1 MDGAQARNGP
11 SVDGGAGPSTSYST
25 ADNDDNGGA
34 GGAKVWVLVLLF
46 SLLVLLFLPSAVRRG
61 GTSGGGGFQRGGIT
75 LKSGWDVVNLCL
87 VLFAIL
93 CGLLGRGGG
102 DGDGDGESAS
112 AAAAA
117 AAKSRREVSPA
128 MAEPEP
134 IAEASTEDVWERLN
148 SSYDSNQSAHT
159 TAGIR
164 RMKSSSSYPEL
175 RLGSDGVWGLES
187 PELAWRPYD
196 DAELYRPRRDDWPDR
211 NRGDADRP
219 RLRRTSSDV
228 NAIPVDKYEVRAPP
242 QDERRRRRSVEK
254 PQKMAKVV
262 EEERTVET
270 LAARPARSRTWSPE
284 ELNATLSEADKYEVP
299 TPLGARRPRRSAEKL
314 PKMPAVVE
322 DEHPSAETL
331 AARPSR
337 SRTWSPEELNATLSE
352 LASAAPPAVTPRP
365 RHRRHSVE
373 SLPTMEE
380 VEKEI
385 IVEEINNPLPSSTGL
400 FPPGTP
406 PPPPPPPPPPATM
419 SRSKKKRSGSVG
431 GAKELASAIALFYQ
445 KKRKS
450 IIMKRERHHHHHH
463 HLSDDHYSS
472 PSSESSA
479 SPEATTRTNPPPR
492 PPPPPPPPPPPSSI
506 FSNLFKKGGNK
517 SRRIHS
523 LAPPRPPPPP
533 PPTHRS
539 RKPPQPPSRLV
550 PTPPPPA
557 PVRTRPPRAHAHAY
571 AHPQRPPHAQ
581 GYPQQ
586 PPLYHMPRGVVY
598 HSYRLP
604 PPSPP
609 MPPPPPPPPMSEGEE
624 EVPSV
629 TASPAPSY
637 CASPDVNTKA
647 DNFIERFRAGLKLEK
662 INSYREKLQIQEGAT
677 VTMAEEDGEFMV
689 IGSLFEDDGDMSLPG
704 TPATAAAA
712 AVAVGY

>member
-25 ADNDDNGGA
+25 ADADDNGGA

-117 AAKSRREVSPA
+117 AVKSHREVSPA
-128 MAEPEP
+128 MVEPEP

-175 RLGSDGVWGLES
+175 RLGSDGVWGLAS

-196 DAELYRPRRDDWPDR
+196 DAELYRPRRDEWPDR
-211 NRGDADRP
+211 TRGDADRP

-242 QDERRRRRSVEK
+242 QDARRRRRSVEK

-262 EEERTVET
+262 EEEGRMHPAAET

-314 PKMPAVVE
+314 PKMPAVQE
-322 DEHPSAETL
+322 EHPSAETL

-352 LASAAPPAVTPRP
+352 IAAAPPPATPRP

-385 IVEEINNPLPSSTGL
+385 IVEEINNPLPSSTAL

-492 PPPPPPPPPPPSSI
+492 PPPPPPPPSPSADIIHLLQPLQKRRQQEPPHPLPRAAETASPAST
-506 FSNLFKKGGNK
+506 N
-517 SRRIHS
+517 
-523 LAPPRPPPPP
+523 APIQE
-533 PPTHRS
+533 T
-539 RKPPQPPSRLV
+539 
-550 PTPPPPA
+550 TTA
-557 PVRTRPPRAHAHAY
+557 PVSPRSY
-571 AHPQRPPHAQ
+571 AATA
-581 GYPQQ
+581 
-586 PPLYHMPRGVVY
+586 
-598 HSYRLP
+598 S
-604 PPSPP
+604 
-609 MPPPPPPPPMSEGEE
+609 SEGEE
-624 EVPSV
+624 EAPSV

-677 VTMAEEDGEFMV
+677 VTMSEEDGEFMV
-689 IGSLFEDDGDMSLPG
+689 IGSLFEDDDDMSLPG

>member
-25 ADNDDNGGA
+25 ADADDNGGA

-117 AAKSRREVSPA
+117 AVKSHREVSPA
-128 MAEPEP
+128 MVEPEP

-175 RLGSDGVWGLES
+175 RLGSDGVWGLAS

-196 DAELYRPRRDDWPDR
+196 DAELYRPRRDEWPDR
-211 NRGDADRP
+211 TRGDADRP

-242 QDERRRRRSVEK
+242 QDARRRRRSVEK

-262 EEERTVET
+262 EEEGRMHPAAET

-314 PKMPAVVE
+314 PKMPAVQE
-322 DEHPSAETL
+322 EHPSAETL

-352 LASAAPPAVTPRP
+352 IAAAPPPATPRP

-385 IVEEINNPLPSSTGL
+385 IVEEINNPLPSSTA
-400 FPPGTP
+400 F
-406 PPPPPPPPPPATM
+406 
-419 SRSKKKRSGSVG
+419 
-431 GAKELASAIALFYQ
+431 
-445 KKRKS
+445 
-450 IIMKRERHHHHHH
+450 
-463 HLSDDHYSS
+463 
-472 PSSESSA
+472 
-479 SPEATTRTNPPPR
+479 
-492 PPPPPPPPPPPSSI
+492 
-506 FSNLFKKGGNK
+506 
-517 SRRIHS
+517 
-523 LAPPRPPPPP
+523 
-533 PPTHRS
+533 
-539 RKPPQPPSRLV
+539 
-550 PTPPPPA
+550 
-557 PVRTRPPRAHAHAY
+557 
-571 AHPQRPPHAQ
+571 
-581 GYPQQ
+581 
-586 PPLYHMPRGVVY
+586 
-598 HSYRLP
+598 YRLP

-624 EVPSV
+624 EAPSV

-677 VTMAEEDGEFMV
+677 VTMSEEDGEFMV
-689 IGSLFEDDGDMSLPG
+689 IGSLFEDDDDMSLPG

>member
-25 ADNDDNGGA
+25 ADADDNGGA

-117 AAKSRREVSPA
+117 AVKSHREVSPA
-128 MAEPEP
+128 MVEPEP

-175 RLGSDGVWGLES
+175 RLGSDGVWGLAS

-196 DAELYRPRRDDWPDR
+196 DAELYRPRRDEWPDR
-211 NRGDADRP
+211 TRGDADRP

-242 QDERRRRRSVEK
+242 QDARRRRRSVEK

-262 EEERTVET
+262 EEEGRMHPAAET

-314 PKMPAVVE
+314 PKMPAVQE
-322 DEHPSAETL
+322 EHPSAETL

-337 SRTWSPEELNATLSE
+337 SRTWSPEELNATL
-352 LASAAPPAVTPRP
+352 
-365 RHRRHSVE
+365 
-373 SLPTMEE
+373 
-380 VEKEI
+380 
-385 IVEEINNPLPSSTGL
+385 
-400 FPPGTP
+400 
-406 PPPPPPPPPPATM
+406 
-419 SRSKKKRSGSVG
+419 
-431 GAKELASAIALFYQ
+431 
-445 KKRKS
+445 
-450 IIMKRERHHHHHH
+450 
-463 HLSDDHYSS
+463 
-472 PSSESSA
+472 
-479 SPEATTRTNPPPR
+479 
-492 PPPPPPPPPPPSSI
+492 
-506 FSNLFKKGGNK
+506 
-517 SRRIHS
+517 
-523 LAPPRPPPPP
+523 
-533 PPTHRS
+533 
-539 RKPPQPPSRLV
+539 
-550 PTPPPPA
+550 
-557 PVRTRPPRAHAHAY
+557 
-571 AHPQRPPHAQ
+571 
-581 GYPQQ
+581 
-586 PPLYHMPRGVVY
+586 
-598 HSYRLP
+598 YRLP

-624 EVPSV
+624 EAPSV

-677 VTMAEEDGEFMV
+677 VTMSEEDGEFMV
-689 IGSLFEDDGDMSLPG
+689 IGSLFEDDDDMSLPG